1 MCMKKL
7 FCVIASVAIVCFFAL
22 IVAFLSLD
30 RAGGEMEF
38 HAVILAV
45 EGNMITAEV
54 TYDGASFFSAK
65 LPDRIIFDATD
76 SGEKNLKVG
85 DVIQGN
91 YLEGTINGDTAA
103 VVSIV
108 VQSSLQD

>member
-65 LPDRIIFDATD
+65 LPDRIFFDATD

-103 VVSIV
+103 VVSIL

>member
-1 MCMKKL
+1 MKKVL
-7 FCVIASVAIVCFFAL
+7 RVIASASIICLFAL
-22 IVAFLSLD
+22 LVAFLSLD

-85 DVIQGN
+85 DVIQGS
-91 YLEGTINGDTAA
+91 YLEGTINGDTAR
-103 VVSIV
+103 VVSIMIV
-108 VQSSLQD
+108 SSR

>member
-1 MCMKKL
+1 MKKK
-7 FCVIASVAIVCFFAL
+7 IL
-22 IVAFLSLD
+22 IVVVGLITCFSVSVIAFLSLE

-65 LPDRIIFDATD
+65 LPDRITFDATD

-91 YLEGTINGDTAA
+91 YLEGTINGNTAS
-103 VVSIV
+103 VVSIMV
-108 VQSSLQD
+108 ISSR

>member
-1 MCMKKL
+1 MKKSL
-7 FCVIASVAIVCFFAL
+7 RIIASVAIVCLFSL
-22 IVAFLSLD
+22 VVAFLSLD

>member
-7 FCVIASVAIVCFFAL
+7 FCVIASVAIVCLFAL
-22 IVAFLSLD
+22 LVAFLSLD

-54 TYDGASFFSAK
+54 IYDGASFFSAK
-65 LPDRIIFDATD
+65 LPNRITFDATD

-91 YLEGTINGDTAA
+91 YLEGTINGDTAT
-103 VVSIV
+103 VVSIL

>member
-1 MCMKKL
+1 MKKSL
-7 FCVIASVAIVCFFAL
+7 RVIASVGIVCLFAL

-65 LPDRIIFDATD
+65 LPDRIFFDATD